1 MKCCVIG
8 WRNKGYI
15 KVTSE
20 AIIIHISLE
29 IKGNYLVIQLL
40 ILLQCKFQCS
50 VSSYNCNS
58 LKSIS
63 EEKKKA
69 VLIQF
74 RNIFQVKAY
83 FYTHKVKI
91 FKWIETYQNM
101 LIILYAKHILDSS
114 YYFSQASRWVL
125 RKTLLRLHFI
135 YTVKRRIDTLLIWC
149 GFNSNSRLKR
159 FKFPQ
164 SQLFRTHQWI
174 FISFIRNSKTK
185 KIRGKKW
192 HPL

>member
-1 MKCCVIG
+1 MQVSILCIFIQLQFIEK
-8 WRNKGYI
+8 YI
-15 KVTSE
+15 KR
-20 AIIIHISLE
+20 
-29 IKGNYLVIQLL
+29 
-40 ILLQCKFQCS
+40 
-50 VSSYNCNS
+50 
-58 LKSIS
+58 
-63 EEKKKA
+63 KKKA

-174 FISFIRNSKTK
+174 FISFIRNCKTK
-185 KIRGKKW
+185 KDKRKKMTSSLISPFGNLFSGCYR
-192 HPL
+192 HPSI

>member
-1 MKCCVIG
+1 MLRDWLKEQRLHEGYIWG
-8 WRNKGYI
+8 HYYSHISRNKRKLFSHTI
-15 KVTSE
+15 THFTTMQVSMLC
-20 AIIIHISLE
+20 I
-29 IKGNYLVIQLL
+29 VIQLQF
-40 ILLQCKFQCS
+40 IEK
-50 VSSYNCNS
+50 Y
-58 LKSIS
+58 IRR
-63 EEKKKA
+63 KKKA